1 MSSKRSMPML
11 RVALRNRHQFVCL
24 CRAPFSTG
32 DDDDDEEEHEDEDE
46 DGVETEKAQKSE
58 KEPRARCDAG
68 KTCLCNKPAEEH
80 PDHVWKAQ
88 ILRPACLL
96 CVAKP
101 GLLPHVHVN
110 DHSMYGVLE
119 VIQILILD
127 FDEAAGDYKEQWA
140 VCEALAFFLQDEG
153 MELTQIEDGD
163 LADATFLFCGR
174 MFMSMPATLEREH
187 LLKKDSEI
195 KNLGQIMSL
204 FKDIAIA
211 LRNYG
216 ILEDSN
222 KEALGPVSDKKSWIP
237 HAYENQIYAYA
248 LKYGIELVPVGKGS
262 RATSELK
269 GDSDL
274 PVPESNTG
282 GKADPTSKT
291 PIGGDL
297 LDITTWSSSER
308 KAKNFNKKDPLGKK
322 ELDALK
328 QGMVMSWE

>member
-1 MSSKRSMPML
+1 MVYRKLSAAGKHRFFDL
-11 RVALRNRHQFVCL
+11 RAYCALRN
-24 CRAPFSTG
+24 
-32 DDDDDEEEHEDEDE
+32 
-46 DGVETEKAQKSE
+46 
-58 KEPRARCDAG
+58 
-68 KTCLCNKPAEEH
+68 
-80 PDHVWKAQ
+80 PDCF
-88 ILRPACLL
+88 RMYTF
-96 CVAKP
+96 
-101 GLLPHVHVN
+101 N

-119 VIQILILD
+119 VLQNLILD
-127 FDEAAGDYKEQWA
+127 FDEAAGNYKEQWA
-140 VCEALAFFLQDEG
+140 VCEALAFYLQDEG
-153 MELTQIEDGD
+153 MELTQYVQLPLLPPSPLVSHYPTNQVPTNRIEDGE
-163 LADATFLFCGR
+163 LADATFLLLGR
-174 MFMSMPATLEREH
+174 LFMSMLATLEREH
-187 LLKKDSEI
+187 LLIKDSEI
-195 KNLGQIMSL
+195 KNLGLIMSL
-204 FKDIAIA
+204 FMDIAVG
-211 LRNYG
+211 LRDYG

-248 LKYGIELVPVGKGS
+248 LKYGIDLVPVRKGS

-282 GKADPTSKT
+282 GKSDPFNWASALRKYKSERGGTSSWFAQMFTKRTSKT

-328 QGMVMSWE
+328 QGMVMS